1 MSETRNIVVLGTSFG
16 GLSIAHYL
24 LKHTFP
30 KLQQAQDVKYA
41 LHLVDPSDHFWWHI
55 GAPREIVSVKE
66 MKHSD
71 CFVPTMDC
79 FKQYSNFKDAITFHH
94 GTATA
99 LDTEARNV
107 SIDKYE
113 GGSETIDYYALVI
126 ATGVR
131 SPTPLTTLQGNYT
144 TSQQALEELNTKLA
158 SAKEIVISGGGPV
171 GVETAGEIGT
181 HLGGKANITLI
192 AGSDKLLPV
201 LRKSLSD
208 KAQRQLEKLGVQ
220 VKFGTKVT
228 GADSTSEDGKT
239 EVQLDNGEK
248 IAADVYIPAFGV
260 QPNTEFLP
268 EKLKGSGGYV
278 ATNGKTLRVDAAGPR
293 VYAAGDVSAVDKGG
307 VLNLYSSIPVLGANV
322 SHDLL
327 SEAGLSAVPEKSY
340 VRKDGETQLV
350 PVGPKTGV
358 GAFNGWQMPGFAV
371 SMIKGKDYML
381 KNMGDITEGKKWVK
395 A

>member
-1 MSETRNIVVLGTSFG
+1 
-16 GLSIAHYL
+16 
-24 LKHTFP
+24 
-30 KLQQAQDVKYA
+30 
-41 LHLVDPSDHFWWHI
+41 
-55 GAPREIVSVKE
+55 

-208 KAQRQLEKLGVQ
+208 KAQRQLEKVGVQ

-228 GADSTSEDGKT
+228 GADSTSEEGKT
-239 EVQLDNGEK
+239 E
-248 IAADVYIPAFGV
+248 
-260 QPNTEFLP
+260 
-268 EKLKGSGGYV
+268 GSAQQGQRC
-278 ATNGKTLRVDAAGPR
+278 KT
-293 VYAAGDVSAVDKGG
+293 
-307 VLNLYSSIPVLGANV
+307 
-322 SHDLL
+322 
-327 SEAGLSAVPEKSY
+327 
-340 VRKDGETQLV
+340 RKFTCC
-350 PVGPKTGV
+350 
-358 GAFNGWQMPGFAV
+358 
-371 SMIKGKDYML
+371 
-381 KNMGDITEGKKWVK
+381 
-395 A
+395 

>member
-71 CFVPTMDC
+71 CFVPTMEC
-79 FKQYSNFKDAITFHH
+79 FKQYSNFKDSITFHH

-107 SIDKYE
+107 SVDKHE

-144 TSQQALEELNTKLA
+144 TSQQALEEMNTKLG

-181 HLGGKANITLI
+181 HLNGKANITLI

-201 LRKSLSD
+201 LRQSLSD
-208 KAQRQLEKLGVQ
+208 KVQRQLEKLGVK

-228 GADSTSEDGKT
+228 GAEETSEGKT

-260 QPNTEFLP
+260 KPNTEFLP

-307 VLNLYSSIPVLGANV
+307 VLNLYSSIPVLGAKC
-322 SHDLL
+322 
-327 SEAGLSAVPEKSY
+327 A
-340 VRKDGETQLV
+340 
-350 PVGPKTGV
+350 KTGV